1 MTNNKYVTSSGH
13 KSSSRLLTAG
23 QAASRTYHKM
33 ITVTVDLAED
43 VSHVMDEE
51 EEETEDASRAV
62 KADDKKSA
70 VDNKDRSYGWH
81 KMTNFT
87 KYMEDKIGDHKSEL
101 AKLKFDDELQTDWY
115 GALQFAADLVWNE
128 YQVKQ
133 EAAHPNPK
141 TALVNVDALDTV
153 LLSLHPANIVSGMDG
168 LSASTREALAE
179 LHRFGHLLLLREV
192 GATEMEELLANLPE
206 TYPAMLALMAWF
218 VTLASKMTGRPV
230 PDVGMAPGG
239 RIHRP
244 EEEVAAHLANMVRV
258 AEAMAKQ
265 KNWSY
270 LGQYKIL
277 KALLFD
283 LHTLAE

>member
-1 MTNNKYVTSSGH
+1 MP
-13 KSSSRLLTAG
+13 
-23 QAASRTYHKM
+23 QQTYKNTM
-33 ITVTVDLAED
+33 
-43 VSHVMDEE
+43 
-51 EEETEDASRAV
+51 
-62 KADDKKSA
+62 ADDKKKA
-70 VDNKDRSYGWH
+70 ADNKEHTYGRH
-81 KMTNFT
+81 KAESFS
-87 KYMEDKIGDHKSEL
+87 KYMEDKIGDHKTVL
-101 AKLKFDDELQTDWY
+101 AKLKFAYHEPKTDWY
-115 GALQFAADLVWNE
+115 GALLFSADLVWTE
-128 YQVKQ
+128 YQHKQ
-133 EAAHPNPK
+133 VSAHANPK

-179 LHRFGHLLLLREV
+179 LHRFDSLLLLRELSS
-192 GATEMEELLANLPE
+192 TEMEELLANLPE
-206 TYPAMLALMAWF
+206 TYPAMLALMVWF

-270 LGQYKIL
+270 LSQYKIL
-277 KALLFD
+277 KALLVD
-283 LHTLAE
+283 LHNIAAQDS